1 MVRAVVGRLLC
12 LNDLDS
18 GSAATECEI
27 SDTGYSE
34 LTTTTITAAATTT
47 TGNNSNSDNKINSE
61 KGN

>member
-1 MVRAVVGRLLC
+1 MVWAVVGRLLC
-12 LNDLDS
+12 LNDWDP

-34 LTTTTITAAATTT
+34 LTTTTIATAATT
-47 TGNNSNSDNKINSE
+47 TGNNSNRDNKINSE